1 MNRIKHFM
9 ILALALAMSLGA
21 WAQQEVLLT
30 TVTATGETSYSQSP
44 DGIVTVTLNIGYYD
58 DYQYGWLGGTV
69 TVEANQGYTITRC
82 VFKQQNTGSIADDLA
97 PFTATLSGYS
107 TDNVSVETSTGH
119 VNGDADQMIGI
130 TSIEVYGYAGDPSP
144 TVTHNADGSWD
155 FTMPDYDAALNVTYY
170 LQPNLAWT
178 YNSADMPAE
187 GLTAYRGFELPVIGG
202 IGASMD
208 QDFLNALLGGTVSL
222 RYGSVNGVVT
232 FTDPNDRQSFSVTG
246 SGLDTVYMVFDGN
259 DDYQYDSVSFAVNIL
274 NPDTL
279 TLAANGNGTLEIAE
293 SVGTVYNI
301 TFDHEGTDEGDR
313 TFTIPASR
321 MPYDTTFSY
330 NANVTDAYAYDQ
342 IGESV
347 SKISQDDHTVTVRI
361 SGAFDYGGYY
371 SCELEGG
378 ASDDW
383 SISCQA
389 GTGPVTPDGIA
400 ATETENTYRVLPGTE
415 VNVTATPAEGSYL
428 AQWNDGTLTAFIIGD
443 ARLGDTLSYT
453 MPAAPATLTATF
465 NEIPVLTLASN
476 NSEWGSVE
484 MPLVAG
490 PETLLTTINASGSF
504 TSGSQTFDNVATV
517 TLAGQTTYEWSVWMS
532 QYGDGKSGTITL
544 SAAEGVNVTG
554 YKLYFNYADPYTI
567 TASSATLN
575 LYSEGGG
582 RYVYYLGGQIGNEGI
597 TKIEVY
603 GTVSTIPAGVEQL
616 TDNTYR
622 VLPGTQL
629 SVTATPDEAHYFVN
643 WDEETALNSNTAVEK
658 TLTMGTAPATLTA
671 NFTAKPTLTL
681 AQNENW
687 GTVTLEGGSGIVQL
701 TDNTYRMDYGTEV
714 KAIATANA
722 GYHMDSWS
730 NQDEVAGLVSDTTET
745 ITMTEDMTITAT
757 FAQNPTLT
765 IASNN
770 SEWGSLD
777 IEGVG
782 SGKDKFVT
790 DANQLVYTGR
800 HVKVTATDLYDI
812 GVIRLKNEGQQATI
826 ETLNGEIIDS
836 IVVTASMN
844 THNCSYV
851 LSTSGTVQG
860 GNPTTKIK
868 DVNATSVVLTA
879 QYGVGISNITVYYTS
894 PDKIDVV
901 AIDYESGTYSV
912 LPGTEVSVNAT
923 ANEGYYVT
931 GWQDEN
937 NSDMATATY
946 SEGLYPVTSTLTFT
960 VTGDTTSMAIFEQS
974 FISPEFAWSTETFT
988 AYTMI
993 DFNSWKP
1000 TLNNPQ
1006 DLTVRYG
1013 CVEGSV
1019 ITEGGIPVDETTGII
1034 GSELGIGTVSTKAG
1048 TYHIYAVHDFDGNYD
1063 YDSVVYTL
1071 IVENSATVFVQ
1082 KNIEEGG
1089 AVDFVEPE
1097 NDLTHNYMNSAA
1109 LKSVFLAPGADFSV
1123 TNTAAEGYHFA
1134 KWQTGDNVNG
1144 YTDYSTEP
1152 NLTYTA
1158 PTEFAGSFVEGLKAV
1173 FDTNVYNVAYN
1184 VQNDTR
1190 PQIGTNAPMGSVVL
1204 EGQHKH
1210 FLNDV
1215 LTATA
1220 AEGYIFAGW
1229 ANASGTVVS
1238 TENPFVFSPVS
1249 DTTLTATFT
1258 VGDYTLNAT
1267 PNIPTSGQVTGSGSY
1282 AYRSTVTLEVVP
1294 TTGYHLVEW
1303 TDAVGNVLGT
1313 EPTLTV
1319 NVMSDTTV
1327 IAVLDTNV
1335 YNVAYNVQND
1345 IRPQIG
1351 TNAPMGS
1358 VVLEGQHKHF
1368 LNDVLTATA
1377 ADGYI
1382 FAGWANASGTVVST
1396 ANPLVFSPV
1405 SDTTLTATFIV
1416 GDYTLSAT
1424 PNIPTSG
1431 IVTGIGSYAYRS
1443 TVTLEATPS
1452 TGYHFVNWVDG
1463 SGNVLGTNNELSV
1476 QILSDV
1482 SVTAV
1487 FDTNIYNVAYN
1498 VQNDIRPQIGTNAPM
1513 GSVVL
1518 EGQHKHFLNDVLT
1531 ATAADGYIFTGWA
1544 NASGTVVSTLNPFAF
1559 SPVSDTTLTATFT
1572 ASNYTLSA
1580 TPNIPT
1586 SGQVTGNG
1594 SYAYRSTVT
1603 LEATPSIGYHFVN
1616 WVDGSGNVLGT
1627 STELS
1632 VQLLSDV
1639 SVIAVFD
1646 TNIYN
1651 VMANVN
1657 IAGLGT
1663 VTGAG
1668 QVKHFL
1674 STNLVATANLG
1685 YHFVHWIDNAG
1696 NELGT
1701 ANTIT
1706 VFPVSDTVLTAVF
1719 EANIYSTVWSGSST
1733 TTYNSQPYTGLVA
1746 KYIDFQGNEHTPMLT
1761 FTNGSTTITTPNY
1774 PVNAGTWTVTATGE
1788 VGDVLTN
1795 TVNTLVINPA
1805 VVYVSNAVVETAK
1818 FVDGNT
1824 DAVVTNIGTLNNVQ
1838 GNDVVTHNT
1847 TAVFNDATVGEG
1859 KTITL
1864 TYSLNGDSEL
1874 LANYNLDPATQVY
1887 TTNAYIIE
1895 PMTPDTNRVSTE
1907 DTTVVE
1913 EGMDIYAYGYC
1924 SGSTY
1929 SIRYHL
1935 NSGNPD
1941 QYKIDFADNRF
1952 TDVDWTDLA
1961 IAGTDGTIDIEVPVD
1976 LPTGDYTL
1984 TVTFRDSRF
1993 TWLESK
1999 PISVSF
2005 HVNLPETYTVVL
2017 FDNVIALVDTCHC
2030 FTDIQW
2036 YHRADASSDWYAIP
2050 GATGYYY
2057 HATDAQL
2064 KGEFF
2069 VKVRMNG
2076 IETYTC
2082 PQTDMETLYSDN
2094 EQSVSV
2100 KAYPNPATERVTIAI
2115 SGSTEP
2121 IHKLRI
2127 INNLGVEMES
2137 ITFEGDSTVINMS
2150 NYQQGNYMVTV
2161 DGAVVIVIRN

>member
-1 MNRIKHFM
+1 M
-9 ILALALAMSLGA
+9 
-21 WAQQEVLLT
+21 
-30 TVTATGETSYSQSP
+30 
-44 DGIVTVTLNIGYYD
+44 
-58 DYQYGWLGGTV
+58 
-69 TVEANQGYTITRC
+69 
-82 VFKQQNTGSIADDLA
+82 
-97 PFTATLSGYS
+97 
-107 TDNVSVETSTGH
+107 
-119 VNGDADQMIGI
+119 
-130 TSIEVYGYAGDPSP
+130 
-144 TVTHNADGSWD
+144 
-155 FTMPDYDAALNVTYY
+155 
-170 LQPNLAWT
+170 
-178 YNSADMPAE
+178 
-187 GLTAYRGFELPVIGG
+187 
-202 IGASMD
+202 
-208 QDFLNALLGGTVSL
+208 
-222 RYGSVNGVVT
+222 
-232 FTDPNDRQSFSVTG
+232 
-246 SGLDTVYMVFDGN
+246 
-259 DDYQYDSVSFAVNIL
+259 
-274 NPDTL
+274 
-279 TLAANGNGTLEIAE
+279 
-293 SVGTVYNI
+293 
-301 TFDHEGTDEGDR
+301 GTDD
-313 TFTIPASR
+313 
-321 MPYDTTFSY
+321 
-330 NANVTDAYAYDQ
+330 
-342 IGESV
+342 
-347 SKISQDDHTVTVRI
+347 
-361 SGAFDYGGYY
+361 
-371 SCELEGG
+371 
-378 ASDDW
+378 
-383 SISCQA
+383 
-389 GTGPVTPDGIA
+389 
-400 ATETENTYRVLPGTE
+400 
-415 VNVTATPAEGSYL
+415 
-428 AQWNDGTLTAFIIGD
+428 
-443 ARLGDTLSYT
+443 
-453 MPAAPATLTATF
+453 
-465 NEIPVLTLASN
+465 
-476 NSEWGSVE
+476 
-484 MPLVAG
+484 
-490 PETLLTTINASGSF
+490 
-504 TSGSQTFDNVATV
+504 
-517 TLAGQTTYEWSVWMS
+517 
-532 QYGDGKSGTITL
+532 
-544 SAAEGVNVTG
+544 
-554 YKLYFNYADPYTI
+554 
-567 TASSATLN
+567 
-575 LYSEGGG
+575 
-582 RYVYYLGGQIGNEGI
+582 
-597 TKIEVY
+597 
-603 GTVSTIPAGVEQL
+603 
-616 TDNTYR
+616 
-622 VLPGTQL
+622 
-629 SVTATPDEAHYFVN
+629 
-643 WDEETALNSNTAVEK
+643 
-658 TLTMGTAPATLTA
+658 ATLTA
-671 NFTAKPTLTL
+671 NFAAKPTLTL
-681 AQNENW
+681 AQNESW
-687 GTVTLEGGSGIVQL
+687 GTVTLEGGSGTGTVQL

-765 IASNN
+765 IVSNN

-1238 TENPFVFSPVS
+1238 TENPFAFSPVS
-1249 DTTLTATFT
+1249 DTTLTATFI

-1282 AYRSTVTLEVVP
+1282 AYGSDATLEVVP
-1294 TTGYHLVEW
+1294 TTGYHFVEW
-1303 TDAVGNVLGT
+1303 TDAAGNVLGT

-1319 NVMSDTTV
+1319 NVMSDTSV
-1327 IAVLDTNV
+1327 IAVFDTNIYNVAYNVQNDTRPQIGTNAPMGSVVVEGQHKHFLNDVLTATAADGYIFAGWANTSGTVVSTLNPLVFSPVSDTTLTATFTASNYTLNATPNIPTSGQVTGIGSYAYHSTVTLEATPSTGYHFVNWVDGSGNVLGTSTELSVQVLSDSSVTAVFDTNVYNVAYNVQNDTRPQIGTNAPMGSVVLEGQHKHFLNDVLTATAAEGYIFAGWANASGTVVSTENPFAFSPVSDTTLTATFIVGDYTLNATPNIPTSGQVIGSGSYAYHSTVTLEATPSTGYHFVNWVDGSGNVLGTNNELSVQILSDVSVTAVFDTNVYNVAYNVQNDIRPQIGTNAPMGSVVLEGQHKHFLNDVLTATAADGYIFAGWANTSGTVVSTENPLVFSPVSDTTLTATFIVGDYTLNATPNIPTSGQVTGIGSYAYRSTVTLEATPSAGYHFVNWVDGSGNVLGTNTELSVQLLSDVSVTAVFDTNV

-1405 SDTTLTATFIV
+1405 SDTTLTATFTASN
-1416 GDYTLSAT
+1416 YTLSAT

-1487 FDTNIYNVAYN
+1487 FDTNVYNVAYN

-1586 SGQVTGNG
+1586 SGQVTGSG
-1594 SYAYRSTVT
+1594 SYAYRSNAT
-1603 LEATPSIGYHFVN
+1603 LEVVPSAGYHFVE
-1616 WVDGSGNVLGT
+1616 WTDAAGNVLGT
-1627 STELS
+1627 EPTLT
-1632 VQLLSDV
+1632 VNVMSDKT
-1639 SVIAVFD
+1639 VIAVLD
-1646 TNIYN
+1646 TNVYN

-1657 IAGLGT
+1657 IVGLGT

-1674 STNLVATANLG
+1674 STDLVATANPG
-1685 YHFVHWIDNAG
+1685 YHFVNWIDNAG

-1719 EANIYSTVWSGSST
+1719 EANIYTTVWSGNTT

-1746 KYIDFQGNEHTPMLT
+1746 TYTDFWGTEHTPMLT

-1795 TVNTLVINPA
+1795 TVTTLVINPA

-1864 TYSLNGDSEL
+1864 TYSLNGDTEL
-1874 LANYNLDPATQVY
+1874 LANYNLDPVTQVY

-2050 GATGYYY
+2050 GANGYYY

-2100 KAYPNPATERVTIAI
+2100 KAYPNPTTERVTIAI
-2115 SGSTEP
+2115 SGSMEP
-2121 IHKLRI
+2121 VHKLRI

-2137 ITFEGDSTVINMS
+2137 STFEGDSTVINMS

>member
-1 MNRIKHFM
+1 M
-9 ILALALAMSLGA
+9 
-21 WAQQEVLLT
+21 
-30 TVTATGETSYSQSP
+30 
-44 DGIVTVTLNIGYYD
+44 
-58 DYQYGWLGGTV
+58 
-69 TVEANQGYTITRC
+69 
-82 VFKQQNTGSIADDLA
+82 
-97 PFTATLSGYS
+97 
-107 TDNVSVETSTGH
+107 
-119 VNGDADQMIGI
+119 
-130 TSIEVYGYAGDPSP
+130 
-144 TVTHNADGSWD
+144 
-155 FTMPDYDAALNVTYY
+155 
-170 LQPNLAWT
+170 
-178 YNSADMPAE
+178 
-187 GLTAYRGFELPVIGG
+187 
-202 IGASMD
+202 
-208 QDFLNALLGGTVSL
+208 
-222 RYGSVNGVVT
+222 
-232 FTDPNDRQSFSVTG
+232 
-246 SGLDTVYMVFDGN
+246 
-259 DDYQYDSVSFAVNIL
+259 
-274 NPDTL
+274 
-279 TLAANGNGTLEIAE
+279 
-293 SVGTVYNI
+293 
-301 TFDHEGTDEGDR
+301 
-313 TFTIPASR
+313 
-321 MPYDTTFSY
+321 
-330 NANVTDAYAYDQ
+330 
-342 IGESV
+342 
-347 SKISQDDHTVTVRI
+347 
-361 SGAFDYGGYY
+361 
-371 SCELEGG
+371 
-378 ASDDW
+378 
-383 SISCQA
+383 
-389 GTGPVTPDGIA
+389 
-400 ATETENTYRVLPGTE
+400 
-415 VNVTATPAEGSYL
+415 
-428 AQWNDGTLTAFIIGD
+428 
-443 ARLGDTLSYT
+443 
-453 MPAAPATLTATF
+453 
-465 NEIPVLTLASN
+465 
-476 NSEWGSVE
+476 
-484 MPLVAG
+484 
-490 PETLLTTINASGSF
+490 
-504 TSGSQTFDNVATV
+504 
-517 TLAGQTTYEWSVWMS
+517 
-532 QYGDGKSGTITL
+532 
-544 SAAEGVNVTG
+544 
-554 YKLYFNYADPYTI
+554 
-567 TASSATLN
+567 
-575 LYSEGGG
+575 
-582 RYVYYLGGQIGNEGI
+582 
-597 TKIEVY
+597 
-603 GTVSTIPAGVEQL
+603 
-616 TDNTYR
+616 
-622 VLPGTQL
+622 
-629 SVTATPDEAHYFVN
+629 
-643 WDEETALNSNTAVEK
+643 
-658 TLTMGTAPATLTA
+658 
-671 NFTAKPTLTL
+671 
-681 AQNENW
+681 
-687 GTVTLEGGSGIVQL
+687 
-701 TDNTYRMDYGTEV
+701 
-714 KAIATANA
+714 
-722 GYHMDSWS
+722 
-730 NQDEVAGLVSDTTET
+730 SDTTV
-745 ITMTEDMTITAT
+745 
-757 FAQNPTLT
+757 
-765 IASNN
+765 IA
-770 SEWGSLD
+770 
-777 IEGVG
+777 
-782 SGKDKFVT
+782 
-790 DANQLVYTGR
+790 
-800 HVKVTATDLYDI
+800 
-812 GVIRLKNEGQQATI
+812 
-826 ETLNGEIIDS
+826 
-836 IVVTASMN
+836 
-844 THNCSYV
+844 V
-851 LSTSGTVQG
+851 L
-860 GNPTTKIK
+860 
-868 DVNATSVVLTA
+868 
-879 QYGVGISNITVYYTS
+879 
-894 PDKIDVV
+894 
-901 AIDYESGTYSV
+901 
-912 LPGTEVSVNAT
+912 
-923 ANEGYYVT
+923 
-931 GWQDEN
+931 
-937 NSDMATATY
+937 
-946 SEGLYPVTSTLTFT
+946 
-960 VTGDTTSMAIFEQS
+960 
-974 FISPEFAWSTETFT
+974 
-988 AYTMI
+988 
-993 DFNSWKP
+993 
-1000 TLNNPQ
+1000 
-1006 DLTVRYG
+1006 
-1013 CVEGSV
+1013 
-1019 ITEGGIPVDETTGII
+1019 
-1034 GSELGIGTVSTKAG
+1034 
-1048 TYHIYAVHDFDGNYD
+1048 
-1063 YDSVVYTL
+1063 
-1071 IVENSATVFVQ
+1071 
-1082 KNIEEGG
+1082 
-1089 AVDFVEPE
+1089 
-1097 NDLTHNYMNSAA
+1097 
-1109 LKSVFLAPGADFSV
+1109 
-1123 TNTAAEGYHFA
+1123 
-1134 KWQTGDNVNG
+1134 
-1144 YTDYSTEP
+1144 
-1152 NLTYTA
+1152 
-1158 PTEFAGSFVEGLKAV
+1158 
-1173 FDTNVYNVAYN
+1173 DTNVYNVAYN

-1220 AEGYIFAGW
+1220 ADGYIFAGW
-1229 ANASGTVVS
+1229 ANTSGTVVS

-1249 DTTLTATFT
+1249 DTTLTATFI
-1258 VGDYTLNAT
+1258 VGDYTLSAT

-1282 AYRSTVTLEVVP
+1282 AYRSTVTLEATP
-1294 TTGYHLVEW
+1294 STGYHLVEW

-1345 IRPQIG
+1345 TRPQIG

-1382 FAGWANASGTVVST
+1382 FAGWANTSGTVVST
-1396 ANPLVFSPV
+1396 ENPFVFSPV

-1431 IVTGIGSYAYRS
+1431 QVTGSGSYAYRS

-1452 TGYHFVNWVDG
+1452 TGYHLVEWTDAV
-1463 SGNVLGTNNELSV
+1463 GNVLGTEPTLTVNV
-1476 QILSDV
+1476 MSDTTV
-1482 SVTAV
+1482 IAV
-1487 FDTNIYNVAYN
+1487 LDTNVYNVAYN
-1498 VQNDIRPQIGTNAPM
+1498 VQNDTRPQIGTNAPM

-1531 ATAADGYIFTGWA
+1531 ATAADGYIFAGWA
-1544 NASGTVVSTLNPFAF
+1544 NTSGTVVSTENPFVF
-1559 SPVSDTTLTATFT
+1559 SPVSDTTLTATFIVGD
-1572 ASNYTLSA
+1572 YTLSA

-1586 SGQVTGNG
+1586 SGQVTGSG

-1603 LEATPSIGYHFVN
+1603 LEATPSTGYHLVE
-1616 WVDGSGNVLGT
+1616 WTDAVGNVLGT
-1627 STELS
+1627 EPTLT
-1632 VQLLSDV
+1632 VNVMSDTT
-1639 SVIAVFD
+1639 VIAVLD
-1646 TNIYN
+1646 TNVYN

-1657 IAGLGT
+1657 IVGLGT

-1674 STNLVATANLG
+1674 STDLVATANPG
-1685 YHFVHWIDNAG
+1685 YHFVNWIDNAG

-1719 EANIYSTVWSGSST
+1719 EANIYTTVWSGNTT

-1746 KYIDFQGNEHTPMLT
+1746 TYTDFWGNEHTPMLT

-1774 PVNAGTWTVTATGE
+1774 PVNAGTWIVTATGE

-1874 LANYNLDPATQVY
+1874 LANYNLDPVTQVY

-2100 KAYPNPATERVTIAI
+2100 KAYPNPTTERVTIAI

>member
-1 MNRIKHFM
+1 MNRIKHLM
-9 ILALALAMSLGA
+9 ILALALTMSIGA
-21 WAQQEVLLT
+21 WAQ
-30 TVTATGETSYSQSP
+30 G
-44 DGIVTVTLNIGYYD
+44 
-58 DYQYGWLGGTV
+58 
-69 TVEANQGYTITRC
+69 
-82 VFKQQNTGSIADDLA
+82 
-97 PFTATLSGYS
+97 
-107 TDNVSVETSTGH
+107 
-119 VNGDADQMIGI
+119 
-130 TSIEVYGYAGDPSP
+130 
-144 TVTHNADGSWD
+144 
-155 FTMPDYDAALNVTYY
+155 
-170 LQPNLAWT
+170 
-178 YNSADMPAE
+178 
-187 GLTAYRGFELPVIGG
+187 
-202 IGASMD
+202 
-208 QDFLNALLGGTVSL
+208 
-222 RYGSVNGVVT
+222 
-232 FTDPNDRQSFSVTG
+232 
-246 SGLDTVYMVFDGN
+246 
-259 DDYQYDSVSFAVNIL
+259 
-274 NPDTL
+274 
-279 TLAANGNGTLEIAE
+279 
-293 SVGTVYNI
+293 
-301 TFDHEGTDEGDR
+301 
-313 TFTIPASR
+313 
-321 MPYDTTFSY
+321 
-330 NANVTDAYAYDQ
+330 
-342 IGESV
+342 
-347 SKISQDDHTVTVRI
+347 
-361 SGAFDYGGYY
+361 
-371 SCELEGG
+371 
-378 ASDDW
+378 
-383 SISCQA
+383 
-389 GTGPVTPDGIA
+389 
-400 ATETENTYRVLPGTE
+400 
-415 VNVTATPAEGSYL
+415 
-428 AQWNDGTLTAFIIGD
+428 
-443 ARLGDTLSYT
+443 
-453 MPAAPATLTATF
+453 AAP
-465 NEIPVLTLASN
+465 
-476 NSEWGSVE
+476 
-484 MPLVAG
+484 
-490 PETLLTTINASGSF
+490 LTTINASSNTAF
-504 TSGSQTFDNVATV
+504 TSGSQTFDGVATIAFSGTVYNGGDSDGWNIYDPELTPV
-517 TLAGQTTYEWSVWMS
+517 TLTVTAADGYTIDSVRFTTYDGTLTDTEAPFMAALYGESYYYYPKTTITDLAGGIWGGVQTIEVYGHQGGAAGAVTRTSDNNWTFAMPAYNAALNVTYKDSPALAWTLGGSAMPNDTTITAYLGFTDNLLASLQTTASDNFRAALEAPNTTLFVRHATTDPNVVMVFASGDIHVIGPGQCDIYAVFEGNDDYTYDSAYFHLTILAPATLTLQSNNSEWGSLALGAGAPEETLLTTINS
-532 QYGDGKSGTITL
+532 TEPNDSFKSGSRTFDNIATITFSGSVNNYNDL
-544 SAAEGVNVTG
+544 WGWNYGNADEVTLTVTAASE
-554 YKLYFNYADPYTI
+554 DYTI
-567 TASSATLN
+567 TRVKFYNERLTVHSAFDEEAPFQATL
-575 LYSEGGG
+575 
-582 RYVYYLGGQIGNEGI
+582 LGGHAYVNGTDLDQFGV

-603 GTVSTIPAGVEQL
+603 GYQGAAPDLPAGVLATEQE
-616 TDNTYR
+616 NVYNI
-622 VLPGTQL
+622 LPGTT
-629 SVTATPDEAHYFVN
+629 VKVIATPDSAHYFVN

-658 TLTMGTAPATLTA
+658 TLTMGTTQVDLTA
-671 NFTAKPTLTL
+671 NFAAKPVLTL
-681 AQNENW
+681 AVNDTTWGKVMLEGAASGNSSSETIAQFLASEVNNDVWHEIT
-687 GTVTLEGGSGIVQL
+687 GTVSNITNTTYGNFDL
-701 TDNTYRMDYGTEV
+701 TDNTASVYVYGLLTPEMQYQQFESMGIVEGTNITIMAHRGKYISNPMARDAYLVSINPAPLPAGVTQLTDSTYRVDYGTEV
-714 KAIATANA
+714 TVIATANA

-730 NQDEVAGLVSDTTET
+730 NDDEVTNLLSDTAET
-745 ITMTEDMTITAT
+745 ITMTEDVTLTAT

-800 HVKVTATDLYDI
+800 HVKVTATDLYDV
-812 GVIRLKNEGQQATI
+812 GVIRLKDEGQQATI

-860 GNPTTKIK
+860 GNPTTKIRNI
-868 DVNATSVVLTA
+868 NAASVVLTA

-894 PDKIDVV
+894 PDNIDVV
-901 AIDYESGTYSV
+901 AIDYESGIYSV
-912 LPGTEVSVNAT
+912 LPGTEVTVNAT

-931 GWQDEN
+931 GWKDEN

-946 SEGLYPVTSTLTFT
+946 SEGLYPVTSSLSFT

-974 FISPEFAWSTETFT
+974 FISPELAWSAETFT

-993 DFNSWKP
+993 DFNNWKP
-1000 TLNNPQ
+1000 TLTNPQ
-1006 DLTVRYG
+1006 NLDVRYG

-1019 ITEGGIPVDETTGII
+1019 ITEGGIPVDEITGII
-1034 GSELGIGTVSTKAG
+1034 GAELGIGTVSTKAG

-1071 IVENSATVFVQ
+1071 VVENSATVLVQ

-1097 NDLTHNYMNSAA
+1097 NDLTHNYTNSAT

-1158 PTEFAGSFVEGLKAV
+1158 PAEFTGNFVVGLKAVFDTNIYNVAYNVQNDTRPQVGTNAPMGSVVLEGQHKHFLNDVLTVTAADGYIFAGWANASGTVVSTENPFVFSPVSDTTLTATFIVGDYTLNATPNIPTSGIVTGIGSYAYRSTVTLEATPSAGYHFVNWVDGSGNVLGTNNELSVQILSDVSVIAV

-1220 AEGYIFAGW
+1220 ADGYIFAGW

-1238 TENPFVFSPVS
+1238 TE
-1249 DTTLTATFT
+1249 
-1258 VGDYTLNAT
+1258 
-1267 PNIPTSGQVTGSGSY
+1267 
-1282 AYRSTVTLEVVP
+1282 
-1294 TTGYHLVEW
+1294 
-1303 TDAVGNVLGT
+1303 
-1313 EPTLTV
+1313 
-1319 NVMSDTTV
+1319 
-1327 IAVLDTNV
+1327 
-1335 YNVAYNVQND
+1335 
-1345 IRPQIG
+1345 
-1351 TNAPMGS
+1351 
-1358 VVLEGQHKHF
+1358 
-1368 LNDVLTATA
+1368 
-1377 ADGYI
+1377 
-1382 FAGWANASGTVVST
+1382 
-1396 ANPLVFSPV
+1396 
-1405 SDTTLTATFIV
+1405 
-1416 GDYTLSAT
+1416 
-1424 PNIPTSG
+1424 
-1431 IVTGIGSYAYRS
+1431 
-1443 TVTLEATPS
+1443 
-1452 TGYHFVNWVDG
+1452 
-1463 SGNVLGTNNELSV
+1463 
-1476 QILSDV
+1476 
-1482 SVTAV
+1482 
-1487 FDTNIYNVAYN
+1487 
-1498 VQNDIRPQIGTNAPM
+1498 
-1513 GSVVL
+1513 
-1518 EGQHKHFLNDVLT
+1518 
-1531 ATAADGYIFTGWA
+1531 
-1544 NASGTVVSTLNPFAF
+1544 NPFAF

-1616 WVDGSGNVLGT
+1616 WVDGSGNVLGI

>member
-1 MNRIKHFM
+1 
-9 ILALALAMSLGA
+9 
-21 WAQQEVLLT
+21 
-30 TVTATGETSYSQSP
+30 
-44 DGIVTVTLNIGYYD
+44 
-58 DYQYGWLGGTV
+58 
-69 TVEANQGYTITRC
+69 
-82 VFKQQNTGSIADDLA
+82 
-97 PFTATLSGYS
+97 
-107 TDNVSVETSTGH
+107 
-119 VNGDADQMIGI
+119 
-130 TSIEVYGYAGDPSP
+130 
-144 TVTHNADGSWD
+144 
-155 FTMPDYDAALNVTYY
+155 
-170 LQPNLAWT
+170 
-178 YNSADMPAE
+178 
-187 GLTAYRGFELPVIGG
+187 
-202 IGASMD
+202 
-208 QDFLNALLGGTVSL
+208 
-222 RYGSVNGVVT
+222 
-232 FTDPNDRQSFSVTG
+232 
-246 SGLDTVYMVFDGN
+246 
-259 DDYQYDSVSFAVNIL
+259 
-274 NPDTL
+274 
-279 TLAANGNGTLEIAE
+279 
-293 SVGTVYNI
+293 
-301 TFDHEGTDEGDR
+301 
-313 TFTIPASR
+313 
-321 MPYDTTFSY
+321 
-330 NANVTDAYAYDQ
+330 
-342 IGESV
+342 
-347 SKISQDDHTVTVRI
+347 
-361 SGAFDYGGYY
+361 
-371 SCELEGG
+371 
-378 ASDDW
+378 
-383 SISCQA
+383 
-389 GTGPVTPDGIA
+389 
-400 ATETENTYRVLPGTE
+400 
-415 VNVTATPAEGSYL
+415 
-428 AQWNDGTLTAFIIGD
+428 
-443 ARLGDTLSYT
+443 
-453 MPAAPATLTATF
+453 
-465 NEIPVLTLASN
+465 
-476 NSEWGSVE
+476 
-484 MPLVAG
+484 
-490 PETLLTTINASGSF
+490 
-504 TSGSQTFDNVATV
+504 
-517 TLAGQTTYEWSVWMS
+517 
-532 QYGDGKSGTITL
+532 
-544 SAAEGVNVTG
+544 
-554 YKLYFNYADPYTI
+554 
-567 TASSATLN
+567 
-575 LYSEGGG
+575 
-582 RYVYYLGGQIGNEGI
+582 
-597 TKIEVY
+597 
-603 GTVSTIPAGVEQL
+603 
-616 TDNTYR
+616 
-622 VLPGTQL
+622 
-629 SVTATPDEAHYFVN
+629 
-643 WDEETALNSNTAVEK
+643 
-658 TLTMGTAPATLTA
+658 
-671 NFTAKPTLTL
+671 
-681 AQNENW
+681 
-687 GTVTLEGGSGIVQL
+687 
-701 TDNTYRMDYGTEV
+701 
-714 KAIATANA
+714 
-722 GYHMDSWS
+722 MDSWS

-765 IASNN
+765 IVSNN

-974 FISPEFAWSTETFT
+974 FISPEFAWSTETFI

-1229 ANASGTVVS
+1229 ANTSGTVVS

-1258 VGDYTLNAT
+1258 VGDYTLSAT

-1282 AYRSTVTLEVVP
+1282 AYSSDATLEVVP

-1335 YNVAYNVQND
+1335 YNV
-1345 IRPQIG
+1345 
-1351 TNAPMGS
+1351 
-1358 VVLEGQHKHF
+1358 
-1368 LNDVLTATA
+1368 
-1377 ADGYI
+1377 
-1382 FAGWANASGTVVST
+1382 
-1396 ANPLVFSPV
+1396 
-1405 SDTTLTATFIV
+1405 
-1416 GDYTLSAT
+1416 
-1424 PNIPTSG
+1424 
-1431 IVTGIGSYAYRS
+1431 
-1443 TVTLEATPS
+1443 
-1452 TGYHFVNWVDG
+1452 
-1463 SGNVLGTNNELSV
+1463 
-1476 QILSDV
+1476 
-1482 SVTAV
+1482 
-1487 FDTNIYNVAYN
+1487 
-1498 VQNDIRPQIGTNAPM
+1498 
-1513 GSVVL
+1513 
-1518 EGQHKHFLNDVLT
+1518 
-1531 ATAADGYIFTGWA
+1531 
-1544 NASGTVVSTLNPFAF
+1544 
-1559 SPVSDTTLTATFT
+1559 
-1572 ASNYTLSA
+1572 
-1580 TPNIPT
+1580 
-1586 SGQVTGNG
+1586 
-1594 SYAYRSTVT
+1594 
-1603 LEATPSIGYHFVN
+1603 
-1616 WVDGSGNVLGT
+1616 
-1627 STELS
+1627 
-1632 VQLLSDV
+1632 
-1639 SVIAVFD
+1639 
-1646 TNIYN
+1646 
-1651 VMANVN
+1651 MANVN
-1657 IAGLGT
+1657 IVGLGT

-1674 STNLVATANLG
+1674 STDLVATANPG
-1685 YHFVHWIDNAG
+1685 YHFVNWIDNAG

-1719 EANIYSTVWSGSST
+1719 EANIYTTVWSGNTT

-1746 KYIDFQGNEHTPMLT
+1746 TYTDFWGNEHTPMLT

-1874 LANYNLDPATQVY
+1874 LANYNLDPVTQVY

-2050 GATGYYY
+2050 GANGYYY

-2100 KAYPNPATERVTIAI
+2100 KAYPNPTTERVTIAI
-2115 SGSTEP
+2115 SGSMEP
-2121 IHKLRI
+2121 VHKLRI

-2137 ITFEGDSTVINMS
+2137 STFEGDSTVINMS

>member
-1 MNRIKHFM
+1 
-9 ILALALAMSLGA
+9 
-21 WAQQEVLLT
+21 
-30 TVTATGETSYSQSP
+30 
-44 DGIVTVTLNIGYYD
+44 
-58 DYQYGWLGGTV
+58 
-69 TVEANQGYTITRC
+69 
-82 VFKQQNTGSIADDLA
+82 
-97 PFTATLSGYS
+97 
-107 TDNVSVETSTGH
+107 
-119 VNGDADQMIGI
+119 
-130 TSIEVYGYAGDPSP
+130 
-144 TVTHNADGSWD
+144 
-155 FTMPDYDAALNVTYY
+155 
-170 LQPNLAWT
+170 
-178 YNSADMPAE
+178 
-187 GLTAYRGFELPVIGG
+187 
-202 IGASMD
+202 
-208 QDFLNALLGGTVSL
+208 
-222 RYGSVNGVVT
+222 
-232 FTDPNDRQSFSVTG
+232 
-246 SGLDTVYMVFDGN
+246 
-259 DDYQYDSVSFAVNIL
+259 
-274 NPDTL
+274 
-279 TLAANGNGTLEIAE
+279 
-293 SVGTVYNI
+293 
-301 TFDHEGTDEGDR
+301 
-313 TFTIPASR
+313 
-321 MPYDTTFSY
+321 
-330 NANVTDAYAYDQ
+330 
-342 IGESV
+342 
-347 SKISQDDHTVTVRI
+347 
-361 SGAFDYGGYY
+361 
-371 SCELEGG
+371 
-378 ASDDW
+378 
-383 SISCQA
+383 
-389 GTGPVTPDGIA
+389 
-400 ATETENTYRVLPGTE
+400 
-415 VNVTATPAEGSYL
+415 
-428 AQWNDGTLTAFIIGD
+428 
-443 ARLGDTLSYT
+443 
-453 MPAAPATLTATF
+453 
-465 NEIPVLTLASN
+465 
-476 NSEWGSVE
+476 
-484 MPLVAG
+484 
-490 PETLLTTINASGSF
+490 
-504 TSGSQTFDNVATV
+504 
-517 TLAGQTTYEWSVWMS
+517 
-532 QYGDGKSGTITL
+532 
-544 SAAEGVNVTG
+544 
-554 YKLYFNYADPYTI
+554 
-567 TASSATLN
+567 
-575 LYSEGGG
+575 
-582 RYVYYLGGQIGNEGI
+582 
-597 TKIEVY
+597 
-603 GTVSTIPAGVEQL
+603 
-616 TDNTYR
+616 
-622 VLPGTQL
+622 
-629 SVTATPDEAHYFVN
+629 
-643 WDEETALNSNTAVEK
+643 
-658 TLTMGTAPATLTA
+658 
-671 NFTAKPTLTL
+671 
-681 AQNENW
+681 
-687 GTVTLEGGSGIVQL
+687 
-701 TDNTYRMDYGTEV
+701 
-714 KAIATANA
+714 
-722 GYHMDSWS
+722 MDSWS

-1220 AEGYIFAGW
+1220 ADGYIFAGW
-1229 ANASGTVVS
+1229 ANTSGTVVS

-1249 DTTLTATFT
+1249 DTTLTATFI
-1258 VGDYTLNAT
+1258 VGDYTLSAT

-1282 AYRSTVTLEVVP
+1282 AYRSTVTLEATPSTGYHFVNWVDGSGNVLGTSTELSVQILSDVSVTAVFDTNIYNVAYNVQNDTRPQIGTNAPMGSVVLEGQHKHFLNDVLTATAADGYIFAGWANTSGTVVSTENPFVFSPVSDTTLTATFIVGDYTLSATPNIP
-1294 TTGYHLVEW
+1294 TSGQVTGSGSYAYRSTVTLEATPSTGYHLVEW

-1345 IRPQIG
+1345 TRPQIG

-1382 FAGWANASGTVVST
+1382 FAGWANTSGTVVST
-1396 ANPLVFSPV
+1396 ENPFVFSPV

-1431 IVTGIGSYAYRS
+1431 QVTGSGSYAYRS

-1463 SGNVLGTNNELSV
+1463 SGNVLGTSTELSV

-1498 VQNDIRPQIGTNAPM
+1498 VQNDTRPQIGTNAPM

-1531 ATAADGYIFTGWA
+1531 ATAADGYIFAGWA
-1544 NASGTVVSTLNPFAF
+1544 NTSGTVVSTENPFVF
-1559 SPVSDTTLTATFT
+1559 SPVSDTTLTATFIVGD
-1572 ASNYTLSA
+1572 YTLSA

-1586 SGQVTGNG
+1586 SGQVTGSG

-1603 LEATPSIGYHFVN
+1603 LEATPSTGYHLVE
-1616 WVDGSGNVLGT
+1616 WTDAVGNVLGT
-1627 STELS
+1627 EPTLT
-1632 VQLLSDV
+1632 VNVMSDTT
-1639 SVIAVFD
+1639 VIAVLD
-1646 TNIYN
+1646 TNVYN

-1657 IAGLGT
+1657 IVGLGT

-1674 STNLVATANLG
+1674 STDLVATANPG
-1685 YHFVHWIDNAG
+1685 YHFVNWIDNAG

-1719 EANIYSTVWSGSST
+1719 EANIYTTVWSGNTT

-1746 KYIDFQGNEHTPMLT
+1746 TYTDFWGNEHTPMLT

-1774 PVNAGTWTVTATGE
+1774 PVNAGTWIVTATGE

-1874 LANYNLDPATQVY
+1874 LANYNLDPVTQVY

-2100 KAYPNPATERVTIAI
+2100 KAYPNPTTERVTIAI

>member
-1 MNRIKHFM
+1 M
-9 ILALALAMSLGA
+9 
-21 WAQQEVLLT
+21 
-30 TVTATGETSYSQSP
+30 Y
-44 DGIVTVTLNIGYYD
+44 
-58 DYQYGWLGGTV
+58 
-69 TVEANQGYTITRC
+69 
-82 VFKQQNTGSIADDLA
+82 
-97 PFTATLSGYS
+97 
-107 TDNVSVETSTGH
+107 
-119 VNGDADQMIGI
+119 
-130 TSIEVYGYAGDPSP
+130 
-144 TVTHNADGSWD
+144 
-155 FTMPDYDAALNVTYY
+155 
-170 LQPNLAWT
+170 
-178 YNSADMPAE
+178 
-187 GLTAYRGFELPVIGG
+187 
-202 IGASMD
+202 
-208 QDFLNALLGGTVSL
+208 
-222 RYGSVNGVVT
+222 
-232 FTDPNDRQSFSVTG
+232 
-246 SGLDTVYMVFDGN
+246 
-259 DDYQYDSVSFAVNIL
+259 
-274 NPDTL
+274 
-279 TLAANGNGTLEIAE
+279 
-293 SVGTVYNI
+293 
-301 TFDHEGTDEGDR
+301 
-313 TFTIPASR
+313 
-321 MPYDTTFSY
+321 
-330 NANVTDAYAYDQ
+330 
-342 IGESV
+342 
-347 SKISQDDHTVTVRI
+347 
-361 SGAFDYGGYY
+361 
-371 SCELEGG
+371 
-378 ASDDW
+378 
-383 SISCQA
+383 
-389 GTGPVTPDGIA
+389 
-400 ATETENTYRVLPGTE
+400 
-415 VNVTATPAEGSYL
+415 
-428 AQWNDGTLTAFIIGD
+428 
-443 ARLGDTLSYT
+443 
-453 MPAAPATLTATF
+453 
-465 NEIPVLTLASN
+465 
-476 NSEWGSVE
+476 
-484 MPLVAG
+484 
-490 PETLLTTINASGSF
+490 
-504 TSGSQTFDNVATV
+504 
-517 TLAGQTTYEWSVWMS
+517 
-532 QYGDGKSGTITL
+532 
-544 SAAEGVNVTG
+544 
-554 YKLYFNYADPYTI
+554 
-567 TASSATLN
+567 
-575 LYSEGGG
+575 
-582 RYVYYLGGQIGNEGI
+582 
-597 TKIEVY
+597 
-603 GTVSTIPAGVEQL
+603 
-616 TDNTYR
+616 
-622 VLPGTQL
+622 
-629 SVTATPDEAHYFVN
+629 
-643 WDEETALNSNTAVEK
+643 
-658 TLTMGTAPATLTA
+658 
-671 NFTAKPTLTL
+671 
-681 AQNENW
+681 
-687 GTVTLEGGSGIVQL
+687 
-701 TDNTYRMDYGTEV
+701 
-714 KAIATANA
+714 
-722 GYHMDSWS
+722 SWS
-730 NQDEVAGLVSDTTET
+730 NDDEVTNLLSDTAET
-745 ITMTEDMTITAT
+745 ITMTEDVTLTAT

-800 HVKVTATDLYDI
+800 HVKVTATDLYDV
-812 GVIRLKNEGQQATI
+812 GVIRLKDEGQQATI

-860 GNPTTKIK
+860 GNPTTKIRNI
-868 DVNATSVVLTA
+868 NAASVVLTA

-894 PDKIDVV
+894 PDNIDVV
-901 AIDYESGTYSV
+901 AIDYESGIYSV
-912 LPGTEVSVNAT
+912 LPGTEVTVNAT

-931 GWQDEN
+931 GWKDEN

-946 SEGLYPVTSTLTFT
+946 SEGLYPVTSSLSFT

-974 FISPEFAWSTETFT
+974 FISPELAWSAETFT
-988 AYTMI
+988 AYTTI
-993 DFNSWKP
+993 DFNNWKP
-1000 TLNNPQ
+1000 TLTNPQ
-1006 DLTVRYG
+1006 NLDVRYG

-1019 ITEGGIPVDETTGII
+1019 ITEGGIPVDEITGII
-1034 GSELGIGTVSTKAG
+1034 GAELGIGTVSTKAG

-1071 IVENSATVFVQ
+1071 VVENSATVLVQ

-1097 NDLTHNYMNSAA
+1097 NDLTHNYTNSAT

-1158 PTEFAGSFVEGLKAV
+1158 PAEFTGNFVVGLK
-1173 FDTNVYNVAYN
+1173 
-1184 VQNDTR
+1184 
-1190 PQIGTNAPMGSVVL
+1190 
-1204 EGQHKH
+1204 
-1210 FLNDV
+1210 
-1215 LTATA
+1215 
-1220 AEGYIFAGW
+1220 
-1229 ANASGTVVS
+1229 
-1238 TENPFVFSPVS
+1238 
-1249 DTTLTATFT
+1249 
-1258 VGDYTLNAT
+1258 
-1267 PNIPTSGQVTGSGSY
+1267 
-1282 AYRSTVTLEVVP
+1282 
-1294 TTGYHLVEW
+1294 
-1303 TDAVGNVLGT
+1303 
-1313 EPTLTV
+1313 
-1319 NVMSDTTV
+1319 
-1327 IAVLDTNV
+1327 
-1335 YNVAYNVQND
+1335 
-1345 IRPQIG
+1345 
-1351 TNAPMGS
+1351 
-1358 VVLEGQHKHF
+1358 
-1368 LNDVLTATA
+1368 
-1377 ADGYI
+1377 
-1382 FAGWANASGTVVST
+1382 
-1396 ANPLVFSPV
+1396 
-1405 SDTTLTATFIV
+1405 
-1416 GDYTLSAT
+1416 
-1424 PNIPTSG
+1424 
-1431 IVTGIGSYAYRS
+1431 
-1443 TVTLEATPS
+1443 
-1452 TGYHFVNWVDG
+1452 
-1463 SGNVLGTNNELSV
+1463 
-1476 QILSDV
+1476 
-1482 SVTAV
+1482 AV

-1498 VQNDIRPQIGTNAPM
+1498 VQNDTRPQIGTNAPM

-1586 SGQVTGNG
+1586 SGQVTGSG
-1594 SYAYRSTVT
+1594 SYAYSSDVT
-1603 LEATPSIGYHFVN
+1603 LEATPSTGYHFVNWVDGSGNVLGTSTELSVQILSDVSVTAVFDTNIYNVAYNVQNDTRPQIGTNAPMGSVVLEGQHKHFLNDVLTATAADGYIFTGWANASGTVVSTLNPFAFSPVSDTTLTATFTASNYTLSATPNIPTSGQVTGSGSYAYSSDVTLEATPSTGYHFVNWVDGSGNVLGTSTELSVQILSDVSVTAVFDTNIYNVAYNVQNDTRPQIGTNAPMGSVVLEGQHKHFLNDVLTATAADGYIFTGWANASGTVVSTLNPFAFSPVSDTTLTATFTASNYTLSATPNIPTSGQVTGSGSYAYSSDVTLEATPSTGYHFVN

>member
-1 MNRIKHFM
+1 
-9 ILALALAMSLGA
+9 
-21 WAQQEVLLT
+21 
-30 TVTATGETSYSQSP
+30 
-44 DGIVTVTLNIGYYD
+44 
-58 DYQYGWLGGTV
+58 
-69 TVEANQGYTITRC
+69 
-82 VFKQQNTGSIADDLA
+82 
-97 PFTATLSGYS
+97 
-107 TDNVSVETSTGH
+107 
-119 VNGDADQMIGI
+119 
-130 TSIEVYGYAGDPSP
+130 
-144 TVTHNADGSWD
+144 
-155 FTMPDYDAALNVTYY
+155 
-170 LQPNLAWT
+170 
-178 YNSADMPAE
+178 
-187 GLTAYRGFELPVIGG
+187 
-202 IGASMD
+202 
-208 QDFLNALLGGTVSL
+208 
-222 RYGSVNGVVT
+222 
-232 FTDPNDRQSFSVTG
+232 
-246 SGLDTVYMVFDGN
+246 
-259 DDYQYDSVSFAVNIL
+259 
-274 NPDTL
+274 
-279 TLAANGNGTLEIAE
+279 
-293 SVGTVYNI
+293 
-301 TFDHEGTDEGDR
+301 
-313 TFTIPASR
+313 
-321 MPYDTTFSY
+321 
-330 NANVTDAYAYDQ
+330 
-342 IGESV
+342 
-347 SKISQDDHTVTVRI
+347 
-361 SGAFDYGGYY
+361 
-371 SCELEGG
+371 
-378 ASDDW
+378 
-383 SISCQA
+383 
-389 GTGPVTPDGIA
+389 
-400 ATETENTYRVLPGTE
+400 
-415 VNVTATPAEGSYL
+415 
-428 AQWNDGTLTAFIIGD
+428 
-443 ARLGDTLSYT
+443 
-453 MPAAPATLTATF
+453 
-465 NEIPVLTLASN
+465 
-476 NSEWGSVE
+476 
-484 MPLVAG
+484 
-490 PETLLTTINASGSF
+490 
-504 TSGSQTFDNVATV
+504 
-517 TLAGQTTYEWSVWMS
+517 
-532 QYGDGKSGTITL
+532 
-544 SAAEGVNVTG
+544 
-554 YKLYFNYADPYTI
+554 
-567 TASSATLN
+567 
-575 LYSEGGG
+575 
-582 RYVYYLGGQIGNEGI
+582 
-597 TKIEVY
+597 
-603 GTVSTIPAGVEQL
+603 
-616 TDNTYR
+616 
-622 VLPGTQL
+622 
-629 SVTATPDEAHYFVN
+629 
-643 WDEETALNSNTAVEK
+643 
-658 TLTMGTAPATLTA
+658 
-671 NFTAKPTLTL
+671 
-681 AQNENW
+681 
-687 GTVTLEGGSGIVQL
+687 
-701 TDNTYRMDYGTEV
+701 
-714 KAIATANA
+714 
-722 GYHMDSWS
+722 
-730 NQDEVAGLVSDTTET
+730 
-745 ITMTEDMTITAT
+745 MTEDVTLTAT

-800 HVKVTATDLYDI
+800 HVKVTATDLYDV
-812 GVIRLKNEGQQATI
+812 GVIRLKDEGQQATI

-860 GNPTTKIK
+860 GNPTTKIRNI
-868 DVNATSVVLTA
+868 NAASVVLTA

-894 PDKIDVV
+894 PDNIDVV
-901 AIDYESGTYSV
+901 AIDYESGIYSV
-912 LPGTEVSVNAT
+912 LPGTEVTVNAT

-931 GWQDEN
+931 GWKDEN

-946 SEGLYPVTSTLTFT
+946 SEGLYPVTSSLSFT

-974 FISPEFAWSTETFT
+974 FISPELAWSAETFT
-988 AYTMI
+988 AYTTI
-993 DFNSWKP
+993 DFNNWKP
-1000 TLNNPQ
+1000 TLTNPQ
-1006 DLTVRYG
+1006 NLDVRYG

-1019 ITEGGIPVDETTGII
+1019 ITEGGIPVDEITGII
-1034 GSELGIGTVSTKAG
+1034 GAELGIGTVSTKAG

-1071 IVENSATVFVQ
+1071 VVENSATVLVQ

-1097 NDLTHNYMNSAA
+1097 NDLTHNYTNSAT

-1158 PTEFAGSFVEGLKAV
+1158 PAEFTGNFVVGLKAV
-1173 FDTNVYNVAYN
+1173 FDTNIYNVAYN

-1220 AEGYIFAGW
+1220 ADGYIFAGW
-1229 ANASGTVVS
+1229 ANTSGTVVS

-1249 DTTLTATFT
+1249 DTTLTATFI
-1258 VGDYTLNAT
+1258 VGDYTLSAT

-1282 AYRSTVTLEVVP
+1282 AYHSTVTLEATP
-1294 TTGYHLVEW
+1294 STGYHFVNW
-1303 TDAVGNVLGT
+1303 VDGSGNVLGT
-1313 EPTLTV
+1313 STELSV
-1319 NVMSDTTV
+1319 QILSDVSVT
-1327 IAVLDTNV
+1327 AVFDTNI

-1345 IRPQIG
+1345 TRPQIG

-1382 FAGWANASGTVVST
+1382 FAGWANTSGTVVST
-1396 ANPLVFSPV
+1396 ENPFVFSPV

-1431 IVTGIGSYAYRS
+1431 QVTGSGSYAYRS
-1443 TVTLEATPS
+1443 NATLEVVPS
-1452 TGYHFVNWVDG
+1452 AGYHLVEWTDAA
-1463 SGNVLGTNNELSV
+1463 GNVLGTEPTLTV
-1476 QILSDV
+1476 
-1482 SVTAV
+1482 
-1487 FDTNIYNVAYN
+1487 NV
-1498 VQNDIRPQIGTNAPM
+1498 M
-1513 GSVVL
+1513 
-1518 EGQHKHFLNDVLT
+1518 
-1531 ATAADGYIFTGWA
+1531 
-1544 NASGTVVSTLNPFAF
+1544 
-1559 SPVSDTTLTATFT
+1559 SDTT
-1572 ASNYTLSA
+1572 
-1580 TPNIPT
+1580 
-1586 SGQVTGNG
+1586 
-1594 SYAYRSTVT
+1594 
-1603 LEATPSIGYHFVN
+1603 
-1616 WVDGSGNVLGT
+1616 
-1627 STELS
+1627 
-1632 VQLLSDV
+1632 
-1639 SVIAVFD
+1639 VIAVLD
-1646 TNIYN
+1646 TNVYN

-1657 IAGLGT
+1657 IVGLGT

-1874 LANYNLDPATQVY
+1874 LANYNLDPVTQVY

-2050 GATGYYY
+2050 GANGYYY

>member
-1 MNRIKHFM
+1 
-9 ILALALAMSLGA
+9 
-21 WAQQEVLLT
+21 
-30 TVTATGETSYSQSP
+30 
-44 DGIVTVTLNIGYYD
+44 
-58 DYQYGWLGGTV
+58 
-69 TVEANQGYTITRC
+69 
-82 VFKQQNTGSIADDLA
+82 
-97 PFTATLSGYS
+97 
-107 TDNVSVETSTGH
+107 
-119 VNGDADQMIGI
+119 
-130 TSIEVYGYAGDPSP
+130 
-144 TVTHNADGSWD
+144 
-155 FTMPDYDAALNVTYY
+155 
-170 LQPNLAWT
+170 
-178 YNSADMPAE
+178 
-187 GLTAYRGFELPVIGG
+187 
-202 IGASMD
+202 
-208 QDFLNALLGGTVSL
+208 
-222 RYGSVNGVVT
+222 
-232 FTDPNDRQSFSVTG
+232 
-246 SGLDTVYMVFDGN
+246 
-259 DDYQYDSVSFAVNIL
+259 
-274 NPDTL
+274 
-279 TLAANGNGTLEIAE
+279 
-293 SVGTVYNI
+293 
-301 TFDHEGTDEGDR
+301 
-313 TFTIPASR
+313 
-321 MPYDTTFSY
+321 
-330 NANVTDAYAYDQ
+330 
-342 IGESV
+342 
-347 SKISQDDHTVTVRI
+347 
-361 SGAFDYGGYY
+361 
-371 SCELEGG
+371 
-378 ASDDW
+378 
-383 SISCQA
+383 
-389 GTGPVTPDGIA
+389 
-400 ATETENTYRVLPGTE
+400 
-415 VNVTATPAEGSYL
+415 
-428 AQWNDGTLTAFIIGD
+428 
-443 ARLGDTLSYT
+443 
-453 MPAAPATLTATF
+453 
-465 NEIPVLTLASN
+465 
-476 NSEWGSVE
+476 
-484 MPLVAG
+484 
-490 PETLLTTINASGSF
+490 
-504 TSGSQTFDNVATV
+504 
-517 TLAGQTTYEWSVWMS
+517 
-532 QYGDGKSGTITL
+532 
-544 SAAEGVNVTG
+544 
-554 YKLYFNYADPYTI
+554 
-567 TASSATLN
+567 
-575 LYSEGGG
+575 
-582 RYVYYLGGQIGNEGI
+582 
-597 TKIEVY
+597 
-603 GTVSTIPAGVEQL
+603 
-616 TDNTYR
+616 
-622 VLPGTQL
+622 
-629 SVTATPDEAHYFVN
+629 
-643 WDEETALNSNTAVEK
+643 
-658 TLTMGTAPATLTA
+658 
-671 NFTAKPTLTL
+671 
-681 AQNENW
+681 
-687 GTVTLEGGSGIVQL
+687 
-701 TDNTYRMDYGTEV
+701 
-714 KAIATANA
+714 
-722 GYHMDSWS
+722 MDSWS

-765 IASNN
+765 IVSNN

-812 GVIRLKNEGQQATI
+812 GVIRLKDEGQQATI

-860 GNPTTKIK
+860 GNPTTKIRNI
-868 DVNATSVVLTA
+868 NAASVVLTA

-894 PDKIDVV
+894 PDNIDVV
-901 AIDYESGTYSV
+901 AIDYESGIYSV
-912 LPGTEVSVNAT
+912 LPGTEVTVNAT

-931 GWQDEN
+931 GWKDEN

-946 SEGLYPVTSTLTFT
+946 SEGLYPVTSSLSFT

-974 FISPEFAWSTETFT
+974 FISPELAWSAETFT
-988 AYTMI
+988 AYTTI
-993 DFNSWKP
+993 DFNNWKP
-1000 TLNNPQ
+1000 TLTNPQ
-1006 DLTVRYG
+1006 NLDVRYG

-1019 ITEGGIPVDETTGII
+1019 ITEGGIPVDEITGII
-1034 GSELGIGTVSTKAG
+1034 GAELGIGTVSTKAG

-1071 IVENSATVFVQ
+1071 VVENSATVLVQ

-1097 NDLTHNYMNSAA
+1097 NDLTHNYTNSAT

-1158 PTEFAGSFVEGLKAV
+1158 PAEFTGNFVVGLKAVFDTNIYNVAYNVQNDIRPQIGTNAPMGSVVVEGQHKHFLNDVLTATAAEGYIFAGWANTSGTVVSTENPFVFSPVSDTTLTATFIVGDYTLSATPNIPTSGQVTGSGSYAYRSTVTLEATPSTGYHFVNWVDGSGNVLGTSTELSVQLLSDSSVTAV

-1190 PQIGTNAPMGSVVL
+1190 PQIGTNAPMGSVVV

-1229 ANASGTVVS
+1229 ANTSGTVVS

-1249 DTTLTATFT
+1249 DTTLTATFI
-1258 VGDYTLNAT
+1258 VGDYTLSAT

-1282 AYRSTVTLEVVP
+1282 AYRSTVTLEATP
-1294 TTGYHLVEW
+1294 STGYHFVNW
-1303 TDAVGNVLGT
+1303 VDGSGNVLGT
-1313 EPTLTV
+1313 STELSV
-1319 NVMSDTTV
+1319 QLLSDSSVT
-1327 IAVLDTNV
+1327 AVFDTNV

-1345 IRPQIG
+1345 TRPQIG

-1358 VVLEGQHKHF
+1358 VVVEGQHKHF

-1377 ADGYI
+1377 AEGYI
-1382 FAGWANASGTVVST
+1382 FAGWANTSGTVVST
-1396 ANPLVFSPV
+1396 ENPFVFSPVSDTTLTATFIVGDYTLSATPNIPTSGQVTGSGSYAYRSTVTLEATPSTGYHFVNWVDGSGNVLGTSTELSVQLLSDSSVTAVFDTNVYNVAYNVQNDTRPQIGTNAPMGSVVVEGQHKHFLNDVLTATAAEGYIFAGWANTSGTVVSTENPFVFSPV

-1487 FDTNIYNVAYN
+1487 FDTNIYNV
-1498 VQNDIRPQIGTNAPM
+1498 
-1513 GSVVL
+1513 
-1518 EGQHKHFLNDVLT
+1518 
-1531 ATAADGYIFTGWA
+1531 
-1544 NASGTVVSTLNPFAF
+1544 
-1559 SPVSDTTLTATFT
+1559 
-1572 ASNYTLSA
+1572 
-1580 TPNIPT
+1580 
-1586 SGQVTGNG
+1586 
-1594 SYAYRSTVT
+1594 
-1603 LEATPSIGYHFVN
+1603 
-1616 WVDGSGNVLGT
+1616 
-1627 STELS
+1627 
-1632 VQLLSDV
+1632 
-1639 SVIAVFD
+1639 
-1646 TNIYN
+1646 
-1651 VMANVN
+1651 MANVN

-1685 YHFVHWIDNAG
+1685 YHFVNWIDNAG

-1719 EANIYSTVWSGSST
+1719 EANIYTTVWSGNTT

-1746 KYIDFQGNEHTPMLT
+1746 TYTDFWGNEHTPMLT

-1874 LANYNLDPATQVY
+1874 LANYNLDPVTQVY

-2050 GATGYYY
+2050 GANGYYY

-2100 KAYPNPATERVTIAI
+2100 KAYPNPTTERVTIAI
-2115 SGSTEP
+2115 SGSMEP
-2121 IHKLRI
+2121 VHKLRI

-2137 ITFEGDSTVINMS
+2137 STFEGDSTVINMS

>member
-1 MNRIKHFM
+1 
-9 ILALALAMSLGA
+9 
-21 WAQQEVLLT
+21 
-30 TVTATGETSYSQSP
+30 
-44 DGIVTVTLNIGYYD
+44 
-58 DYQYGWLGGTV
+58 
-69 TVEANQGYTITRC
+69 
-82 VFKQQNTGSIADDLA
+82 
-97 PFTATLSGYS
+97 
-107 TDNVSVETSTGH
+107 
-119 VNGDADQMIGI
+119 
-130 TSIEVYGYAGDPSP
+130 
-144 TVTHNADGSWD
+144 
-155 FTMPDYDAALNVTYY
+155 
-170 LQPNLAWT
+170 
-178 YNSADMPAE
+178 
-187 GLTAYRGFELPVIGG
+187 
-202 IGASMD
+202 
-208 QDFLNALLGGTVSL
+208 
-222 RYGSVNGVVT
+222 
-232 FTDPNDRQSFSVTG
+232 
-246 SGLDTVYMVFDGN
+246 
-259 DDYQYDSVSFAVNIL
+259 
-274 NPDTL
+274 
-279 TLAANGNGTLEIAE
+279 
-293 SVGTVYNI
+293 
-301 TFDHEGTDEGDR
+301 
-313 TFTIPASR
+313 
-321 MPYDTTFSY
+321 
-330 NANVTDAYAYDQ
+330 
-342 IGESV
+342 
-347 SKISQDDHTVTVRI
+347 
-361 SGAFDYGGYY
+361 
-371 SCELEGG
+371 
-378 ASDDW
+378 
-383 SISCQA
+383 
-389 GTGPVTPDGIA
+389 
-400 ATETENTYRVLPGTE
+400 
-415 VNVTATPAEGSYL
+415 
-428 AQWNDGTLTAFIIGD
+428 
-443 ARLGDTLSYT
+443 
-453 MPAAPATLTATF
+453 
-465 NEIPVLTLASN
+465 
-476 NSEWGSVE
+476 
-484 MPLVAG
+484 
-490 PETLLTTINASGSF
+490 
-504 TSGSQTFDNVATV
+504 
-517 TLAGQTTYEWSVWMS
+517 
-532 QYGDGKSGTITL
+532 
-544 SAAEGVNVTG
+544 
-554 YKLYFNYADPYTI
+554 
-567 TASSATLN
+567 
-575 LYSEGGG
+575 
-582 RYVYYLGGQIGNEGI
+582 
-597 TKIEVY
+597 
-603 GTVSTIPAGVEQL
+603 
-616 TDNTYR
+616 
-622 VLPGTQL
+622 
-629 SVTATPDEAHYFVN
+629 
-643 WDEETALNSNTAVEK
+643 
-658 TLTMGTAPATLTA
+658 
-671 NFTAKPTLTL
+671 
-681 AQNENW
+681 
-687 GTVTLEGGSGIVQL
+687 
-701 TDNTYRMDYGTEV
+701 
-714 KAIATANA
+714 
-722 GYHMDSWS
+722 MDSWS

-765 IASNN
+765 IVSNN

-1229 ANASGTVVS
+1229 ANTSGTVVS

-1258 VGDYTLNAT
+1258 VGDYTLSAT

-1282 AYRSTVTLEVVP
+1282 AYSSDATLEVVP

-1345 IRPQIG
+1345 TRPQIG

-1487 FDTNIYNVAYN
+1487 FDTNIYNV
-1498 VQNDIRPQIGTNAPM
+1498 
-1513 GSVVL
+1513 
-1518 EGQHKHFLNDVLT
+1518 
-1531 ATAADGYIFTGWA
+1531 
-1544 NASGTVVSTLNPFAF
+1544 
-1559 SPVSDTTLTATFT
+1559 
-1572 ASNYTLSA
+1572 
-1580 TPNIPT
+1580 
-1586 SGQVTGNG
+1586 
-1594 SYAYRSTVT
+1594 
-1603 LEATPSIGYHFVN
+1603 
-1616 WVDGSGNVLGT
+1616 
-1627 STELS
+1627 
-1632 VQLLSDV
+1632 
-1639 SVIAVFD
+1639 
-1646 TNIYN
+1646 
-1651 VMANVN
+1651 MANVN

-1685 YHFVHWIDNAG
+1685 YHFVNWIDNAG

-1719 EANIYSTVWSGSST
+1719 EANIYTTVWSGNTT

-1746 KYIDFQGNEHTPMLT
+1746 TYTDFWGNEHTPMLT

-1874 LANYNLDPATQVY
+1874 LANYNLDPVTQVY

-2050 GATGYYY
+2050 GANGYYY

-2100 KAYPNPATERVTIAI
+2100 KAYPNPTTERVTIAI
-2115 SGSTEP
+2115 SGSMEP
-2121 IHKLRI
+2121 VHKLRI

-2137 ITFEGDSTVINMS
+2137 STFEGDSTVINMS

>member
-44 DGIVTVTLNIGYYD
+44 DGIVTVTLNNIGYYD

-82 VFKQQNTGSIADDLA
+82 VFRQQNTGSIEDDLA
-97 PFTATLSGYS
+97 PFTATMSGYS
-107 TDNVSVETSTGH
+107 TDNVSVETSNGH

-130 TSIEVYGYAGDPSP
+130 TSIEVYGYAADASP
-144 TVTHNADGSWD
+144 TVTHNTDGSWG
-155 FTMPDYDAALNVTYY
+155 FTMPDYNAALNVTYY
-170 LQPNLAWT
+170 SLPDLAWT
-178 YNSADMPAE
+178 YNSAAMPAA

-232 FTDPNDRQSFSVTG
+232 FNNPNDMRSFNVNG
-246 SGLDTVYMVFDGN
+246 PGRDTIYMVFAGN
-259 DDYQYDSVSFAVNIL
+259 DDFLYDSASFAINIL
-274 NPDTL
+274 DPDTL
-279 TLAANGNGTLEIAE
+279 TLAANGNGTVSALLGGGNATW
-293 SVGTVYNI
+293 G
-301 TFDHEGTDEGDR
+301 DGTDNIVLSNQFTADDI
-313 TFTIPASR
+313 TFTINSGGDITPSGQLLGSFSFTSENGNFSR
-321 MPYDTTFSY
+321 IEMTLTSNYNYTYWNNAEGWTVDANTAVWEGDANEVVIESCTTYVKQITFVRGGSTDIVALNEAQDT
-330 NANVTDAYAYDQ
+330 
-342 IGESV
+342 
-347 SKISQDDHTVTVRI
+347 
-361 SGAFDYGGYY
+361 
-371 SCELEGG
+371 LL
-378 ASDDW
+378 
-383 SISCQA
+383 
-389 GTGPVTPDGIA
+389 
-400 ATETENTYRVLPGTE
+400 VLPGATVQVVAE
-415 VNVTATPAEGSYL
+415 AQDGNYVSAWSDNRQPQHYTSDTNTITVNE
-428 AQWNDGTLTAFIIGD
+428 
-443 ARLGDTLSYT
+443 T
-453 MPAAPATLTATF
+453 MTLTATF

-476 NSEWGSVE
+476 NSEWGSVKLDGVT
-484 MPLVAG
+484 PGA
-490 PETLLTTINASGSF
+490 TTYDITIEGGN
-504 TSGSQTFDNVATV
+504 TYTNVTFPF
-517 TLAGQTTYEWSVWMS
+517 QTTVFLHEGLYDVGAQDPLSVVKDGNNAVITIS
-532 QYGDGKSGTITL
+532 EPYGGT
-544 SAAEGVNVTG
+544 
-554 YKLYFNYADPYTI
+554 
-567 TASSATLN
+567 
-575 LYSEGGG
+575 
-582 RYVYYLGGQIGNEGI
+582 R
-597 TKIEVY
+597 
-603 GTVSTIPAGVEQL
+603 TVSYMYINNEDFIGGNKSISCQSVESAPTIPAGVEQL

-622 VLPGTQL
+622 VLPGTE
-629 SVTATPDEAHYFVN
+629 VTVNATPDEAHYFVN

-671 NFTAKPTLTL
+671 NFQAKPTLTL
-681 AQNENW
+681 AQND
-687 GTVTLEGGSGIVQL
+687 GGEMEIVPAGMVSTGIVQL

-765 IASNN
+765 IVSNN

-1238 TENPFVFSPVS
+1238 TENPFLFSPVS
-1249 DTTLTATFT
+1249 DTTLTATFI
-1258 VGDYTLNAT
+1258 VGDYTLSAT

-1282 AYRSTVTLEVVP
+1282 AYSSDATLEVVP

-1303 TDAVGNVLGT
+1303 TDAAGNVLGT

-1345 IRPQIG
+1345 TRPQIG

-1586 SGQVTGNG
+1586 SGQVTGSG
-1594 SYAYRSTVT
+1594 SYAYRSNAT
-1603 LEATPSIGYHFVN
+1603 LEVVPSAGYHLVE
-1616 WVDGSGNVLGT
+1616 WTDAAGNVLGT
-1627 STELS
+1627 EPTLT
-1632 VQLLSDV
+1632 VNVMSDTT
-1639 SVIAVFD
+1639 VIAVLD
-1646 TNIYN
+1646 TNVYN
-1651 VMANVN
+1651 VTANVN
-1657 IAGLGT
+1657 IVGLGT

-1674 STNLVATANLG
+1674 STDLVATANPG
-1685 YHFVHWIDNAG
+1685 YHFVNWIDNAG

-1719 EANIYSTVWSGSST
+1719 EANIYTTVWSGNTT

-1746 KYIDFQGNEHTPMLT
+1746 TYTDFWGNEHTPMLT

-1874 LANYNLDPATQVY
+1874 LANYNLDPVTQVY

-2050 GATGYYY
+2050 GANGYYY

-2100 KAYPNPATERVTIAI
+2100 KAYPNPTTERVTIAI
-2115 SGSTEP
+2115 SGSMEP
-2121 IHKLRI
+2121 VHKLRI

-2137 ITFEGDSTVINMS
+2137 STFEGDSTVINMS

>member
-1 MNRIKHFM
+1 M
-9 ILALALAMSLGA
+9 
-21 WAQQEVLLT
+21 
-30 TVTATGETSYSQSP
+30 
-44 DGIVTVTLNIGYYD
+44 
-58 DYQYGWLGGTV
+58 GT
-69 TVEANQGYTITRC
+69 N
-82 VFKQQNTGSIADDLA
+82 
-97 PFTATLSGYS
+97 
-107 TDNVSVETSTGH
+107 
-119 VNGDADQMIGI
+119 
-130 TSIEVYGYAGDPSP
+130 
-144 TVTHNADGSWD
+144 
-155 FTMPDYDAALNVTYY
+155 
-170 LQPNLAWT
+170 
-178 YNSADMPAE
+178 
-187 GLTAYRGFELPVIGG
+187 
-202 IGASMD
+202 
-208 QDFLNALLGGTVSL
+208 
-222 RYGSVNGVVT
+222 
-232 FTDPNDRQSFSVTG
+232 
-246 SGLDTVYMVFDGN
+246 
-259 DDYQYDSVSFAVNIL
+259 
-274 NPDTL
+274 
-279 TLAANGNGTLEIAE
+279 
-293 SVGTVYNI
+293 
-301 TFDHEGTDEGDR
+301 
-313 TFTIPASR
+313 
-321 MPYDTTFSY
+321 
-330 NANVTDAYAYDQ
+330 
-342 IGESV
+342 
-347 SKISQDDHTVTVRI
+347 
-361 SGAFDYGGYY
+361 
-371 SCELEGG
+371 
-378 ASDDW
+378 
-383 SISCQA
+383 
-389 GTGPVTPDGIA
+389 
-400 ATETENTYRVLPGTE
+400 
-415 VNVTATPAEGSYL
+415 
-428 AQWNDGTLTAFIIGD
+428 
-443 ARLGDTLSYT
+443 
-453 MPAAPATLTATF
+453 
-465 NEIPVLTLASN
+465 NE
-476 NSEWGSVE
+476 
-484 MPLVAG
+484 
-490 PETLLTTINASGSF
+490 
-504 TSGSQTFDNVATV
+504 
-517 TLAGQTTYEWSVWMS
+517 
-532 QYGDGKSGTITL
+532 
-544 SAAEGVNVTG
+544 
-554 YKLYFNYADPYTI
+554 
-567 TASSATLN
+567 
-575 LYSEGGG
+575 
-582 RYVYYLGGQIGNEGI
+582 
-597 TKIEVY
+597 
-603 GTVSTIPAGVEQL
+603 
-616 TDNTYR
+616 
-622 VLPGTQL
+622 L
-629 SVTATPDEAHYFVN
+629 SV
-643 WDEETALNSNTAVEK
+643 
-658 TLTMGTAPATLTA
+658 
-671 NFTAKPTLTL
+671 
-681 AQNENW
+681 
-687 GTVTLEGGSGIVQL
+687 QL
-701 TDNTYRMDYGTEV
+701 LS
-714 KAIATANA
+714 
-722 GYHMDSWS
+722 DS
-730 NQDEVAGLVSDTTET
+730 
-745 ITMTEDMTITAT
+745 
-757 FAQNPTLT
+757 
-765 IASNN
+765 
-770 SEWGSLD
+770 
-777 IEGVG
+777 
-782 SGKDKFVT
+782 
-790 DANQLVYTGR
+790 
-800 HVKVTATDLYDI
+800 
-812 GVIRLKNEGQQATI
+812 
-826 ETLNGEIIDS
+826 
-836 IVVTASMN
+836 
-844 THNCSYV
+844 
-851 LSTSGTVQG
+851 
-860 GNPTTKIK
+860 
-868 DVNATSVVLTA
+868 
-879 QYGVGISNITVYYTS
+879 
-894 PDKIDVV
+894 
-901 AIDYESGTYSV
+901 
-912 LPGTEVSVNAT
+912 
-923 ANEGYYVT
+923 
-931 GWQDEN
+931 
-937 NSDMATATY
+937 
-946 SEGLYPVTSTLTFT
+946 
-960 VTGDTTSMAIFEQS
+960 
-974 FISPEFAWSTETFT
+974 
-988 AYTMI
+988 
-993 DFNSWKP
+993 
-1000 TLNNPQ
+1000 
-1006 DLTVRYG
+1006 
-1013 CVEGSV
+1013 SV
-1019 ITEGGIPVDETTGII
+1019 I
-1034 GSELGIGTVSTKAG
+1034 
-1048 TYHIYAVHDFDGNYD
+1048 
-1063 YDSVVYTL
+1063 
-1071 IVENSATVFVQ
+1071 
-1082 KNIEEGG
+1082 
-1089 AVDFVEPE
+1089 
-1097 NDLTHNYMNSAA
+1097 
-1109 LKSVFLAPGADFSV
+1109 
-1123 TNTAAEGYHFA
+1123 
-1134 KWQTGDNVNG
+1134 
-1144 YTDYSTEP
+1144 
-1152 NLTYTA
+1152 
-1158 PTEFAGSFVEGLKAV
+1158 AV

-1190 PQIGTNAPMGSVVL
+1190 PQV
-1204 EGQHKH
+1204 
-1210 FLNDV
+1210 
-1215 LTATA
+1215 
-1220 AEGYIFAGW
+1220 
-1229 ANASGTVVS
+1229 
-1238 TENPFVFSPVS
+1238 
-1249 DTTLTATFT
+1249 
-1258 VGDYTLNAT
+1258 
-1267 PNIPTSGQVTGSGSY
+1267 
-1282 AYRSTVTLEVVP
+1282 
-1294 TTGYHLVEW
+1294 
-1303 TDAVGNVLGT
+1303 
-1313 EPTLTV
+1313 
-1319 NVMSDTTV
+1319 
-1327 IAVLDTNV
+1327 
-1335 YNVAYNVQND
+1335 
-1345 IRPQIG
+1345 G

-1396 ANPLVFSPV
+1396 ENPFAFSPV
-1405 SDTTLTATFIV
+1405 SDTTLTATFTV
-1416 GDYTLSAT
+1416 GDYTLNAT

-1431 IVTGIGSYAYRS
+1431 QVTGSGSYAYSS

-1463 SGNVLGTNNELSV
+1463 SGNVLGTNN
-1476 QILSDV
+1476 
-1482 SVTAV
+1482 
-1487 FDTNIYNVAYN
+1487 
-1498 VQNDIRPQIGTNAPM
+1498 
-1513 GSVVL
+1513 
-1518 EGQHKHFLNDVLT
+1518 
-1531 ATAADGYIFTGWA
+1531 
-1544 NASGTVVSTLNPFAF
+1544 
-1559 SPVSDTTLTATFT
+1559 
-1572 ASNYTLSA
+1572 
-1580 TPNIPT
+1580 
-1586 SGQVTGNG
+1586 
-1594 SYAYRSTVT
+1594 
-1603 LEATPSIGYHFVN
+1603 
-1616 WVDGSGNVLGT
+1616 
-1627 STELS
+1627 ELS

-2100 KAYPNPATERVTIAI
+2100 KAYPNPATELVTIAI